1 MADVSFPALRT
12 RLCSVFPLVLVAG
25 TTHRECTNIAGH
37 EELAFRQT
45 HPHIVPTNLADCSIH
60 KRPHSCCLGLL
71 QINIPHKKHPTEN
84 ATKKNRVSAQL
95 QTTLENKIFR
105 TKTKK
110 KKKAKT
116 SCRSSSMAA
125 AYRSCMA
132 TLRSDADKLLVSL
145 PCIGL
150 HAEQQR

>member
-25 TTHRECTNIAGH
+25 TTHRECASIAGH

-45 HPHIVPTNLADCSIH
+45 HPHIIPTYLADCSIH
-60 KRPHSCCLGLL
+60 KRPHSCRLGLL
-71 QINIPHKKHPTEN
+71 QINIPRRKHPTEK
-84 ATKKNRVSAQL
+84 ATKKNSVSVHL

-105 TKTKK
+105 TKKK
-110 KKKAKT
+110 KEKS